1 MGNWRS
7 FTAPRICFSL
17 IGAAFLLAAGCQDA
31 DSGDRTTEASHVSDG
46 AQQVATCDLTEVAT
60 SSGSPDALFSLI
72 TDLDVDSQGEI
83 YVGDRDKG
91 ITVLSDDGAVLRRIG
106 REGEGPGEFKWI
118 GNVRI
123 LPGDS
128 LMVYDFGLN
137 RVTVFLPKSGE
148 VAYVTNLAAASPLEP
163 PFSAEKIPGQ
173 RAILATYRQAYR
185 ASDDPAEDQNRK
197 QVLRLLNA
205 DGSVLRD
212 SVLVIPGNQN
222 LVVRRGGIISSAG
235 EHPFR
240 SRPVVEVGSD
250 GRIYYGST
258 DSLAIGIFS
267 LQGKRVGGFSAPYE
281 SAPITD
287 EDVEDIYAA
296 HEESWAST
304 FGRALEESTPETWPA
319 FKNFVVDD
327 RGRIWVGLLTP
338 TGQPTEWVAFDDS
351 GTRVC
356 SATLPESVEIKL
368 VRDGKAYA
376 VATDE
381 LDVPRVVVYRIDEQ
395 EAREAVS

>member
-1 MGNWRS
+1 MLFLRS
-7 FTAPRICFSL
+7 FAPFV
-17 IGAAFLLAAGCQDA
+17 IGVALLLAAGCQDA
-31 DSGDRTTEASHVSDG
+31 ASGDGAIEASRVSNG
-46 AQQVATCDLTEVAT
+46 AQQAVTCDLTAVAT
-60 SSGSPDALFSLI
+60 SSSSPDALFSLI
-72 TDLDVDSQGEI
+72 TDLDVDSEGNI
-83 YVGDRDKG
+83 YVGDRDKPG
-91 ITVLSDDGAVLRRIG
+91 ITVLSGDGAVLRRIG
-106 REGEGPGEFKWI
+106 RGGEGPGEFKWV

-137 RVTVFLPKSGE
+137 RVTVFLPKSDE
-148 VAYVTNLAAASPLEP
+148 VAYVTNLAATSSLEP

-173 RAILATYRQAYR
+173 RAILAAYRQAYR

-205 DGSVLRD
+205 DGSVQRD
-212 SVLVIPGNQN
+212 SVLVVPSNQN
-222 LVVRRGGIISSAG
+222 LVVRRGDIISSAG

-240 SRPVVEVGSD
+240 SRPVVEVGPD

-267 LQGKRVGGFSAPYE
+267 LQGQQVGGFSAPYE

-287 EDVEDIYAA
+287 EDVEDVYAA
-296 HEESWAST
+296 HEESWANT

-327 RGRIWVGLLTP
+327 RGRIWVGLITP
-338 TGQPTEWVAFDDS
+338 TGEPTRWVAFNDS
-351 GTRVC
+351 GARVC
-356 SATLPESVEIKL
+356 SATLPENVEIKL
-368 VRDGKAYA
+368 IRDRRAYG

-381 LDVPRVVVYRIDEQ
+381 LDVPRVVVYEIGEQ
-395 EAREAVS
+395 GAGEVAS